1 MSTKPK
7 PHQPRAPR
15 ERLASIK
22 NPHPAPL
29 SSRAV
34 PPRTTQPARAQQKS
48 KAYTC
53 PNPACPAPNI
63 VEDDDKRVCEGCG
76 TVISDSNIVSEV
88 TFGETSAGAAVVQGQ
103 HVGADQAYAK
113 SMGPAFKRAGGMESR
128 EITDMNGSQRQV
140 TAMVSLLTLLQVENT
155 SATLL
160 QV

>member
-1 MSTKPK
+1 
-7 PHQPRAPR
+7 
-15 ERLASIK
+15 
-22 NPHPAPL
+22 
-29 SSRAV
+29 
-34 PPRTTQPARAQQKS
+34 
-48 KAYTC
+48 
-53 PNPACPAPNI
+53 
-63 VEDDDKRVCEGCG
+63 
-76 TVISDSNIVSEV
+76 
-88 TFGETSAGAAVVQGQ
+88 VQGQ